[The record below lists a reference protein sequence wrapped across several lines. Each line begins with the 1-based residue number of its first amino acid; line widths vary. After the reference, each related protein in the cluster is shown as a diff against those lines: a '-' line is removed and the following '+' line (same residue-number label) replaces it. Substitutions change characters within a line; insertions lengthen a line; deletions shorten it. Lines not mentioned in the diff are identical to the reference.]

1 MRTNG
6 ITLKYI
12 ASVLN
17 LSVSTVS
24 KALSNSPEISV
35 DTKKKIIKTADVLN
49 YKPNVYASA
58 LKSKRSYIIG
68 IILPDLKD
76 NFFLDSL
83 NGITEESSR
92 HNYKIMVYQSCNDF
106 NKEVEY
112 SNLLS
117 KSNIIDGLIFSST
130 KRAFIPEECHHLKS
144 FINDGIPITYIN
156 KHQRVSVNS
165 CYYER
170 GFEIGVNSV

>member
-49 YKPNVYASA
+49 YKPNVHASA
-58 LKSKRSYIIG
+58 LKSKRCRTCPRIAH
-68 IILPDLKD
+68 
-76 NFFLDSL
+76 
-83 NGITEESSR
+83 EES
-92 HNYKIMVYQSCNDF
+92 
-106 NKEVEY
+106 
-112 SNLLS
+112 
-117 KSNIIDGLIFSST
+117 
-130 KRAFIPEECHHLKS
+130 
-144 FINDGIPITYIN
+144 
-156 KHQRVSVNS
+156 
-165 CYYER
+165 
-170 GFEIGVNSV
+170 